1 MAVYKRR
8 DLKKRRRVRTRLF
21 AILAAV
27 VLALAAAGV
36 LITLRMDAVR
46 KETKRLY
53 PMEYEALIRETAAEY
68 ELDPAHVA
76 AVVLAESSFDPSA
89 VSSVGAE
96 GLMQI
101 MPETGEWIAGKL
113 DENYVE
119 GCLFDPET
127 NLRYGCWY
135 LRFLMDRYD
144 GDRTCASAA
153 YHSGQGAVDQ
163 WLKDPAYS
171 SDGKTLDAIKG
182 TNADAYVHRILEYY
196 EKYAK
201 LYHS

>member
-27 VLALAAAGV
+27 VLVLAAAGV

-46 KETKRLY
+46 KETMRLY

-113 DENYVE
+113 DESYEE

-201 LYHS
+201 LY